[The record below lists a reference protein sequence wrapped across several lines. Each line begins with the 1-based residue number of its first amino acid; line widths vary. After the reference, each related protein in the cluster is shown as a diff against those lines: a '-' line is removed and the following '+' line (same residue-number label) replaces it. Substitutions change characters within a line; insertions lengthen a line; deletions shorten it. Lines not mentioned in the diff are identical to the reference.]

1 MSIKYDIRSIHNS
14 EGKGNERKFV
24 GITDHAPMT
33 PNQLAGYI
41 QGCCSLTKGD
51 VKAALSALRDCIVRE
66 LSSGNRF
73 YIPEI
78 GYFSLSVE
86 AQIPEGLTI
95 EQIKGNHVQV
105 RGIKF
110 RPEAS
115 LLQEL
120 KQETSFGRDN
130 TSHLSK
136 TYTEEE
142 LLEKIHTYLSD
153 HRSITRRTLE
163 TEFGLLKGTARKWL
177 KHFTDTGALKKE
189 GPRNSPVYLP
199 A

>member
-14 EGKGNERKFV
+14 EGKGEERKYV
-24 GITDHAPMT
+24 GITDHSPMT
-33 PNQLAGYI
+33 ADQLAGYI

-51 VKAALSALRDCIVRE
+51 VKAALSALRDCLIRE

-78 GYFSLSVE
+78 GYFSLAVD
-86 AQIPEGLTI
+86 ARMPEGITI
-95 EQIKGNHVQV
+95 EQVKGNHVQV
-105 RGIKF
+105 SGIKF

-115 LLQEL
+115 LLREM
-120 KQETSFGRDN
+120 KHATSFERDN
-130 TSHLSK
+130 TSHRSK
-136 TYTEEE
+136 IYTEAE
-142 LLEKIHTYLSD
+142 LLEKIHTYLST
-153 HRSITRRTLE
+153 HRSITRRTME
-163 TEFGLLKGTARKWL
+163 TEFGLLGSTARKWL
-177 KHFTDTGALKKE
+177 KHFADTGALRKE